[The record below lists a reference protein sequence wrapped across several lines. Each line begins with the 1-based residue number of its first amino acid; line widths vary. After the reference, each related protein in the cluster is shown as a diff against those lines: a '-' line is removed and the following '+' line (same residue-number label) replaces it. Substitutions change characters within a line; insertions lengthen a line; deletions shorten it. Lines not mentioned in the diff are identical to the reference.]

1 VFFGESLSAAA
12 IATAVRGGGWL
23 VTTRCEPGSS
33 SGQSHAAGHDRP
45 SSQDGQPVHLVFARA
60 EGIEETVAPPELA
73 EGLTRRERLAVWAAA
88 WAAGMTPERIV
99 AAE

>member
-1 VFFGESLSAAA
+1 
-12 IATAVRGGGWL
+12 
-23 VTTRCEPGSS
+23 
-33 SGQSHAAGHDRP
+33 
-45 SSQDGQPVHLVFARA
+45 
-60 EGIEETVAPPELA
+60 VAPPELA